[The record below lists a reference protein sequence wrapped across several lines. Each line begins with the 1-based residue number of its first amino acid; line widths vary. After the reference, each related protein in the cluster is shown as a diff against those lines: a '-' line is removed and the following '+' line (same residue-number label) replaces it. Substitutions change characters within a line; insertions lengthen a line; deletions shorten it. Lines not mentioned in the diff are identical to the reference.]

1 MKRAME
7 RINLRRMAK
16 ISTVPA
22 KLTSLSLKSQNKTK
36 PSIITR
42 KSENWKNFSRDENF
56 YLKCALTVPPPTD
69 ASTIFSFVPATTPEA
84 TLVAKAA
91 TIVPVPLPTVEH
103 TPEVFP
109 MATPA
114 PSMFLAP
121 PSRMSKLD
129 TMSTKPSDT
138 RNDASLSTLAPS
150 TFSSS
155 LGILSEAVS
164 MSINISEPD
173 SMSVNISEPDSMPQS
188 AVAPSKCL
196 TSLGN
201 ISENVPIKIPSTLPT
216 KIPKSETIS
225 QPEAT
230 PSNTPASLVLLASPS
245 TFFLN

>member
-1 MKRAME
+1 MKRAIE

-16 ISTVPA
+16 VSTVPA
-22 KLTSLSLKSQNKTK
+22 KLSSLSLKSQNKTK
-36 PSIITR
+36 PSIITK

-56 YLKCALTVPPPTD
+56 YLKCALTVPSPTD
-69 ASTIFSFVPATTPEA
+69 ASTTFSFVPATTPEA
-84 TLVAKAA
+84 TLVAKAG
-91 TIVPVPLPTVEH
+91 TIVPVPLPKVEH

-129 TMSTKPSDT
+129 TISTSEAAKPSDT

-164 MSINISEPD
+164 MSINISDMNVKLSHMVLNDTKMVLNNSQMVRKTPTW
-173 SMSVNISEPDSMPQS
+173 
-188 AVAPSKCL
+188 SKV
-196 TSLGN
+196 T
-201 ISENVPIKIPSTLPT
+201 PI
-216 KIPKSETIS
+216 
-225 QPEAT
+225 
-230 PSNTPASLVLLASPS
+230 
-245 TFFLN
+245 